1 LSCSGSLFVDALRA
15 ALSYS
20 LVRTGRATA
29 PEAPRQSL
37 NVWAK
42 FCYTTGGMSRLR
54 PTLYLLLLLALG
66 LLLAACG
73 GDNPPLAVEEAAE
86 IVCSD
91 DCVAHGQ
98 CGRLLDDRRVVLA
111 NEGRPAVWAHNRF
124 FLDETPVTVREV
136 SQRELIAA
144 RDQVPLSSLEATP
157 FPHIFYRV
165 EGEGK
170 NAWVSEWCVARP

>member
-1 LSCSGSLFVDALRA
+1 MNA
-15 ALSYS
+15 
-20 LVRTGRATA
+20 
-29 PEAPRQSL
+29 
-37 NVWAK
+37 WAK
-42 FCYTTGGMSRLR
+42 FCYTIVGMSRLR
-54 PTLYLLLLLALG
+54 PTLYLLLLLAFG

-73 GDNPPLAVEEAAE
+73 GDNPPLAVDEAAK

-98 CGRLLDDRRVVLA
+98 CGRLVDDRRVVLA

-124 FLDETPVTVREV
+124 FLDETLVTVREV

-144 RDQVPLSSLEATP
+144 RDQVPLSALEATP
-157 FPHIFYRV
+157 FPHVFYRV